1 MEGFL
6 FIAFILILLFIAN
19 LFEGEEN
26 ENDKR

>member
-6 FIAFILILLFIAN
+6 FISFILVLLFIAN

-26 ENDKR
+26 D